1 MEITIISDTHGLHEE
16 LSLKKGDLL
25 IHAGDI
31 TEYGTKEETSDFLNW
46 FTGQPFTH
54 KIFIAGNHDL
64 FFEESSEAT
73 IKELIPKNIIYLQN
87 TGIEVNGLKIWG
99 SPVTPHFLGMAF
111 NEKEGIKKVWNKIP
125 ASTDILITHGPP
137 NGIMDEGIGC
147 IELLNRV
154 KKIKP
159 LLHCY
164 GHAHGVSGCETIG
177 NVNFINS
184 ALVNTLDP
192 LKNELYKINAK
203 PIIFEI

>member
-1 MEITIISDTHGLHEE
+1 MNITVISDTHGLHEE

-46 FTGQPFTH
+46 FTVQPFTY

-64 FFEESSEAT
+64 FFEESSKAT
-73 IKELIPKNIIYLQN
+73 IKNLIPKNVIYLQN
-87 TGIEVNGLKIWG
+87 TGVEVNGFKIWG

-125 ASTDILITHGPP
+125 TGTDILITHGPP

-147 IELLNRV
+147 LELLNKV

-164 GHAHGVSGCETIG
+164 GHKHSTNGREIING
-177 NVNFINS
+177 VNFINA

-192 LKNELYKINAK
+192 FNNEPYKIIAT